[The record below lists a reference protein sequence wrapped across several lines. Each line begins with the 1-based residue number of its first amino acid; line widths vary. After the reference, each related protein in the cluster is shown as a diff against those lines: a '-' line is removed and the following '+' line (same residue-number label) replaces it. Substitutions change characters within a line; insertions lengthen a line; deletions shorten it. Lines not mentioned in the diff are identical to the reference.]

1 MAITFEVLNILDKYA
16 YSAKMYTPKELHHNS
31 SAELSGIWGLTLMI
45 GFTSPNLRLWRKI
58 IRRRGIVVCFFIIV
72 LDAIFIMHFVYE
84 SYRGDF
90 RTALASV

>member
-1 MAITFEVLNILDKYA
+1 MTITFKVLNILDKYA
-16 YSAKMYTPKELHHNS
+16 YSAKMYTPKALHHNS

-45 GFTSPNLRLWRKI
+45 GFTSPNLRLWRKT
-58 IRRRGIVVCFFIIV
+58 IRRRGIVVCFCIIV